1 MISDDDFLA
10 LVSKTP
16 LISVDLIL
24 RSRDDNI
31 LLGRRNNRPAKGFW
45 FVPGG
50 RILKD
55 ERLAD
60 ALVRVVRRELG
71 AMVPV
76 EGWRNM
82 GIYEHLYPDN
92 FAGADGISTHYVVL
106 PHQLDLDSEVALESD
121 DQHEALRWFSVDELM
136 AHDEV
141 HPYTKAYFARPA
153 EPLDRLT
160 DGL

>member
-1 MISDDDFLA
+1 MISDEHFLSV
-10 LVSKTP
+10 VSRTP

-24 RSRDDNI
+24 RSRANKI
-31 LLGRRNNRPAKGFW
+31 LLGRRNNRPAQGFW

-60 ALVRVVRRELG
+60 ALGRVVRRELG
-71 AMVPV
+71 TAVPLA
-76 EGWRNM
+76 GWRSV
-82 GIYEHLYPDN
+82 GVYEHLYPDN
-92 FAGADGISTHYVVL
+92 FAGVEGISTHYVVL

-136 AHDEV
+136 VNDEV

-153 EPLDRLT
+153 EPLKMLT
-160 DGL
+160 ATL

>member
-1 MISDDDFLA
+1 MISDDDFLD
-10 LVSKTP
+10 VVCKTP

-24 RSRDDNI
+24 RSRGGNI

-71 AMVPV
+71 TAVPV
-76 EGWRNM
+76 VGWCSV
-82 GIYEHLYPDN
+82 GVYEHLYPDN
-92 FAGADGISTHYVVL
+92 FAGIDGISTHYVVL
-106 PHQLDLDSEVALESD
+106 PHHLDLDSEVALESD

-136 AHDEV
+136 VHDEV
-141 HPYTKAYFARPA
+141 HPYTKAYFAKPA
-153 EPLDRLT
+153 EPLSRRT
-160 DGL
+160 G

>member
-1 MISDDDFLA
+1 MISKDDFLA
-10 LVSKTP
+10 VVSRTP
-16 LISVDLIL
+16 LISIDLIL
-24 RSRDDNI
+24 RSQGDNI
-31 LLGRRNNRPAKGFW
+31 LLGRRNNRPAKDFW

-71 AMVPV
+71 TAVPLA
-76 EGWRNM
+76 GWRSV

-92 FAGADGISTHYVVL
+92 FAGVEGISTHYVVL

-136 AHDEV
+136 VHDEV
-141 HPYTKAYFARPA
+141 HPYTKAYFAKPA
-153 EPLDRLT
+153 QPLNALT
-160 DGL
+160 ATP

>member
-1 MISDDDFLA
+1 MIPDDDFLSV
-10 LVSKTP
+10 VSKTP

-24 RSRDDNI
+24 RSSGGKV

-60 ALVRVVRRELG
+60 ALVRVVTRELG
-71 AMVPV
+71 AAVPV
-76 EGWRNM
+76 TGWRSM

-106 PHQLDLDSEVALESD
+106 PHQLDLDSVVVLESD

-136 AHDEV
+136 VHDEV

-153 EPLDRLT
+153 EPLDRLA